1 MPCARRGQRQTARD
15 GVVGVRAS
23 RTSVTC
29 LLGRRRG
36 VSPVVTWHMSCG
48 LVQTGGGLRADVK
61 RLARYARRCPRLF
74 LAAMAASRPSPPR
87 RLASDL
93 GNA

>member
-1 MPCARRGQRQTARD
+1 MRCRVPGEVSGKR
-15 GVVGVRAS
+15 
-23 RTSVTC
+23 
-29 LLGRRRG
+29 LGRGACPPYECYLSPCVR
-36 VSPVVTWHMSCG
+36 VASPVATWHVSCG
-48 LVQTGGGLRADVK
+48 LVRTGGGLRADVK